1 MSLVVMVHPVC
12 KGQLCK
18 INSNSLAE
26 NFFHH
31 ILLKKLIARFESDYL
46 NLFKEMEY
54 QIILINYMYIYI
66 CMKLK
71 FIIIIIL
78 YIVLEFN

>member
-54 QIILINYMYIYI
+54 QIILIDYMYIYI
-66 CMKLK
+66 
-71 FIIIIIL
+71 
-78 YIVLEFN
+78 YA

>member
-54 QIILINYMYIYI
+54 QIILIDYMYIYI
-66 CMKLK
+66 YAWNWNLLLLL
-71 FIIIIIL
+71 F
-78 YIVLEFN
+78 YI